1 MESTETTSTTPENT
15 GTTQPEVELVRVED
29 AEDGEIEEY
38 LKKAANEPAGD
49 EPESEDVEE
58 SDDAP
63 ATERVKEPETP
74 EEPKAEPQK
83 TYTREEVETLQRQ
96 LLEQRTALE
105 QKEAFIQRRNTEL
118 GENRRELAEANAY
131 LKKLITEDSFESPAQ
146 AAEAVIQMRENQKN
160 LEALEAE
167 QQHINYQHNWHGTVS
182 RFVDP
187 KQVQIDDAV
196 EILQEHRVAPDMIEA
211 FRRNPSQ
218 AAGALEAVYLFEAAK
233 WRKTAKQLVTYVQK
247 LQGDLT
253 KSNKRPEEM
262 LKNVDKA
269 LRSSPQV
276 GGSAGASSARNP
288 GKDSDP
294 TTWTDADIEHH
305 LKQSRKS

>member
-105 QKEAFIQRRNTEL
+105 L
-118 GENRRELAEANAY
+118 S
-131 LKKLITEDSFESPAQ
+131 LI
-146 AAEAVIQMRENQKN
+146 
-160 LEALEAE
+160 
-167 QQHINYQHNWHGTVS
+167 HI
-182 RFVDP
+182 
-187 KQVQIDDAV
+187 
-196 EILQEHRVAPDMIEA
+196 
-211 FRRNPSQ
+211 
-218 AAGALEAVYLFEAAK
+218 
-233 WRKTAKQLVTYVQK
+233 
-247 LQGDLT
+247 
-253 KSNKRPEEM
+253 
-262 LKNVDKA
+262 
-269 LRSSPQV
+269 
-276 GGSAGASSARNP
+276 
-288 GKDSDP
+288 
-294 TTWTDADIEHH
+294 
-305 LKQSRKS
+305 